1 MSNPTVEALE
11 KKLVEG
17 LKFKIESSELAKL
30 MKERAAYHEGRA
42 ATKKEEL
49 PKLKESLEA
58 IGKAPSTTSV
68 SNKFSNSSANVAD
81 MVDQIEGDIKAH
93 ENKCQS
99 LRFLADHVVPNV
111 AYILTE
117 NDLRSLEVV
126 K

>member
-49 PKLKESLEA
+49 PKLKESLERPEVVLGQDVGDVRHDVFGEEPERLA
-58 IGKAPSTTSV
+58 LV
-68 SNKFSNSSANVAD
+68 LVRLDVALD
-81 MVDQIEGDIKAH
+81 LVDHVRHVRAAVAELARDRRGGR
-93 ENKCQS
+93 C
-99 LRFLADHVVPNV
+99 LAD
-111 AYILTE
+111 
-117 NDLRSLEVV
+117 RLEVV